1 MNNHLSHV
9 RSVDCWYAAWNG
21 GLCISDELE
30 RFWKEAVMAGIVN
43 NELVRI
49 CKESVS
55 ALSKGHKYR
64 RFIQDLRVGGVS
76 VCVLTLTFLQCTSRA
91 LLLCVQYSWNLAFVT
106 MCFC

>member
-76 VCVLTLTFLQCTSRA
+76 VCVSV
-91 LLLCVQYSWNLAFVT
+91 CVCVCLSVCLSV
-106 MCFC
+106 C